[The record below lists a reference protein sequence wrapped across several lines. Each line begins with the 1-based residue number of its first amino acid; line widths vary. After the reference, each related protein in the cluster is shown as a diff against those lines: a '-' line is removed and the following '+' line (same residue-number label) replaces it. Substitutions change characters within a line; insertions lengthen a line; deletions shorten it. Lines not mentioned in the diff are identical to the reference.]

1 MNKLTPKEGRDLTKD
16 IIYLCE
22 DKAFLES
29 IIDEYVWLI
38 DDKTVEV
45 GEKSF
50 EFKSIIIATGA
61 RAKEFPGIAFAG
73 STV

>member
-1 MNKLTPKEGRDLTKD
+1 MMNKLTPKEGRDLTKD

-38 DDKTVEV
+38 DDKTVEELQEYV
-45 GEKSF
+45 N
-50 EFKSIIIATGA
+50 
-61 RAKEFPGIAFAG
+61 KELEIDFGRG
-73 STV
+73 

>member
-38 DDKTVEV
+38 DDKTY
-45 GEKSF
+45 
-50 EFKSIIIATGA
+50 
-61 RAKEFPGIAFAG
+61 
-73 STV
+73 

>member
-38 DDKTVEV
+38 DDKTVEELQEYV
-45 GEKSF
+45 N
-50 EFKSIIIATGA
+50 
-61 RAKEFPGIAFAG
+61 KELEIDFGRG
-73 STV
+73 